1 MKQKSSLL
9 KNTSHNNKNYKWIDS
24 TRSRHIQVFLLKKIF
39 FCHYWCIL
47 WSNIS
52 KKFCWFLILVVT
64 LHWFQ
69 SCLKTIQYAL
79 AVHFFKNGS
88 YAGGKRLQISTR
100 NAVISLCVGLL
111 KYRTETIN
119 LNLQTVKPWKSFHFV
134 IYNKEHTIKLM
145 VSL

>member
-24 TRSRHIQVFLLKKIF
+24 TRSRHIQVFLLKKNF
-39 FCHYWCIL
+39 FAITDVFYDQTFPKSFADFWYW
-47 WSNIS
+47 SS
-52 KKFCWFLILVVT
+52 HFT
-64 LHWFQ
+64 G
-69 SCLKTIQYAL
+69 LKTIQYAL

-119 LNLQTVKPWKSFHFV
+119 LTLQTVKPWKSFHFV
-134 IYNKEHTIKLM
+134 SYNKEHTKNIK
-145 VSL
+145 SSSIE